1 MDIPSTIRHFIR
13 EKFVFSSEDT
23 SFDDQ
28 VSFMESGLVDS
39 TGVLE
44 IIQFIEE
51 NFGIAVQ
58 DEELIPENLDSVDN
72 LSNFVGRKISQAE
85 QNQGA
90 L

>member
-85 QNQGA
+85 QNQCA

>member
-23 SFDDQ
+23 GFDDQ
-28 VSFMESGLVDS
+28 ASFMETGLVDS

-51 NFGIAVQ
+51 TFGIAVQ

-85 QNQGA
+85 QNKCA

>member
-1 MDIPSTIRHFIR
+1 MDIAATIR
-13 EKFVFSSEDT
+13 KFVQESFLFSSGGKD
-23 SFDDQ
+23 FNDQ

-51 NFGIAVQ
+51 TFGIAVA
-58 DEELIPENLDSVDN
+58 DEELIPGNLDSVEN
-72 LSNFVGRKISQAE
+72 LASFVGRKLGQVE
-85 QNQGA
+85 QQKCA

>member
-1 MDIPSTIRHFIR
+1 MDIPSTIRQFIR

-28 VSFMESGLVDS
+28 ASFMETGLVDS

-51 NFGIAVQ
+51 TFGITVS
-58 DEELIPENLDSVDN
+58 DDELIPENLDSLQN
-72 LSNFVGRKISQAE
+72 LASFVSRKLGQVEE
-85 QNQGA
+85 QRCA

>member
-1 MDIPSTIRHFIR
+1 MDIPSTIRQFIR
-13 EKFVFSSEDT
+13 EKFVFSSLDT

-28 VSFMESGLVDS
+28 ASFMETGLVDS

-51 NFGIAVQ
+51 TFGISVA
-58 DEELIPENLDSVDN
+58 DEELIPENLDSVEN
-72 LSNFVGRKISQAE
+72 LANFVGRKLGQVE
-85 QNQGA
+85 QQRCA

>member
-1 MDIPSTIRHFIR
+1 MDIPSTIRQFIR

-28 VSFMESGLVDS
+28 ASFMETGLVDS

-72 LSNFVGRKISQAE
+72 LSNFVSRKLSQIE
-85 QNQGA
+85 QDKCA